1 MNETSLPGSRF
12 SSESKILWRNVRLK
26 TLWLTSF
33 CSRIVLN
40 VDEAAIWNSVD
51 AVASDCCTFG
61 ITRVI
66 HDSVSVAK
74 RLGNVC
80 IKLSI

>member
-1 MNETSLPGSRF
+1 MN
-12 SSESKILWRNVRLK
+12 V
-26 TLWLTSF
+26 
-33 CSRIVLN
+33 V
-40 VDEAAIWNSVD
+40 EAAIWNSVD

-66 HDSVSVAK
+66 HDSESVAK

-80 IKLSI
+80 IKLSF